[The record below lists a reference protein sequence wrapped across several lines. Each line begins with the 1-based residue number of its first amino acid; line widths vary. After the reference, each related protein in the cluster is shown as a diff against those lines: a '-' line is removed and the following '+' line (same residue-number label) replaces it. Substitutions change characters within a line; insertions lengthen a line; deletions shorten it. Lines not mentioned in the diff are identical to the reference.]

1 MTANGHVHDGRPQYP
16 WKMPVQLLRNQ
27 GGANPRLTDSSA
39 AAGAPFGVLRMG
51 RGLAEGD
58 LDNDGRIDALVVAQN
73 EPLAFFHN
81 QSQAGHFLTLR
92 LEGTTSN
99 RDAVGARV
107 TVQCAGLARVAQ
119 RTGGG
124 SFQSAGDPRLHF
136 GLGSSTSVDRVEVR
150 WPSGRTDRYPGLKAD
165 VGYLLREGQ
174 EAALPLAGWK
184 HHR

>member
-1 MTANGHVHDGRPQYP
+1 
-16 WKMPVQLLRNQ
+16 
-27 GGANPRLTDSSA
+27 
-39 AAGAPFGVLRMG
+39 MG
-51 RGLAEGD
+51 RGLAAGD

-99 RDAVGARV
+99 RDAIGATV
-107 TVQCAGLARVAQ
+107 TVQCAGRLRVAQ

-136 GLGSSTSVDRVEVR
+136 GLGNATSVDWVEVR
-150 WPSGRTDRYPGLKAD
+150 WPSGRTDRYSGLKAD

-174 EAALPLAGWK
+174 QDASSLPGWK
-184 HHR
+184 HRR